1 MNILNDH
8 YLNYLSK
15 NVVSVLLAGALTGF
29 GPGGGGGSVLDRHF
43 LEIPGAKL
51 IPAFCII
58 YFFLTFVGLGMPT
71 SPLPGNTPI
80 A

>member
-29 GPGGGGGSVLDRHF
+29 GPGGGEGGDRC
-43 LEIPGAKL
+43 L
-51 IPAFCII
+51 IDIFRK
-58 YFFLTFVGLGMPT
+58 FHGR
-71 SPLPGNTPI
+71 S
-80 A
+80 

>member
-29 GPGGGGGSVLDRHF
+29 GPGEGGGDRCLIDIFWKF
-43 LEIPGAKL
+43 LGR
-51 IPAFCII
+51 
-58 YFFLTFVGLGMPT
+58 
-71 SPLPGNTPI
+71 S
-80 A
+80 